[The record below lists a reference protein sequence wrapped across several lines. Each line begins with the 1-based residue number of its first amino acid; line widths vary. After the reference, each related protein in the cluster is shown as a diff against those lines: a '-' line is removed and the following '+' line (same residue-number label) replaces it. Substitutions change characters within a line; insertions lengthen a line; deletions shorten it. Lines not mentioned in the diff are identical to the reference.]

1 MSAPGLAG
9 RMQEWRRRAGERL
22 AAWAY
27 YLEGPPDLASSGRA
41 IGLLRPKGHVSR
53 GMLIILLT
61 MATLPL
67 LSMALR
73 IAAWPGVLDPG
84 WAGTLVTSVGQTLN
98 DVLSLH
104 NVAPMDRDRIL
115 YVLFVPVGAVLI
127 AVMRLTLGVR
137 VIGFRAILIAVGFQ
151 HSGIVN
157 TLLLM
162 GVVVLLVIAIR
173 PALVRMRLPYYARV
187 AVIMCVAVLVLL
199 GALILAPSLRSETLW
214 SVAFFPV
221 LVLGLMAEGI
231 AKTID
236 RDTGLVAFWRT
247 GMTVLIAVVL
257 ALISRIPVLR
267 EIALE
272 FPELV
277 LTELALI
284 VLIAEYLDLRLFQDW
299 DARLSGLAPQR
310 LFGRPG
316 TGTRIALVTNDGE
329 DGVIGALGPKSRG
342 RYRRRV
348 VRGIADALQER
359 GHSVERFEGD
369 ITLLSGLREF
379 IPAHP
384 LSGQPGGIV
393 LNLSHGIQGDVAAAH
408 VPAML
413 EMAGIAYTGPA
424 VAGLACMGDLVLF
437 RRLVRAVGI
446 DTPDSRLVTRPN
458 DAVPGL
464 LFPAVVRHRYAA
476 GRKARIV
483 HDRGELQDVVSR
495 IVGRTSQ
502 PVIVEELVA
511 GREIDVPILG
521 NAPPRCLPLVEIL
534 ADGDRLACPAAL
546 EPAAAAAVRAA
557 ALAAFVACGGRD
569 YGVINLRLTPGGKVV
584 VVHALTGPVLEPDES
599 LAVAATGIGLTY
611 GDLLDAVITVA
622 RERYRPDTAGDPLA
636 TADPGGVS
644 STSARSGAVAG

>member
-1 MSAPGLAG
+1 MFAPGLAA
-9 RMQEWRRRAGERL
+9 RMQEWRRRAGESL
-22 AAWAY
+22 AAWSY

-41 IGLLRPKGHVSR
+41 VGLLRPKGHVSR
-53 GMLIILLT
+53 GMLIILLAT
-61 MATLPL
+61 ATLPL
-67 LSMALR
+67 LSMVLR

-84 WAGTLVTSVGQTLN
+84 WADTLVISVGQTLN
-98 DVLSLH
+98 DLLSLH
-104 NVAPMDRDRIL
+104 NVAPMDRERIL

-127 AVMRLTLGVR
+127 AVMRLTLGIR

-151 HSGIVN
+151 HSGILN
-157 TLLLM
+157 TLLLI
-162 GVVVLLVIAIR
+162 GVVVLLVVAIR

-187 AVIMCVAVLVLL
+187 AVIMCVSVLVLL
-199 GALILAPSLRSETLW
+199 GALILAPGLRSDTLW

-221 LVLGLMAEGI
+221 IVLGLMAEGI

-236 RDTGLVAFWRT
+236 RDSGIVAFWRT
-247 GMTVLIAVVL
+247 AMTILIAIVL

-277 LTELALI
+277 LTQLALI

-299 DARLSGLAPQR
+299 DARLSGLAPHR

-316 TGTRIALVTNDGE
+316 SGMRIALVTNDGA

-348 VRGIADALQER
+348 VRGIAEALQER
-359 GHSVERFEGD
+359 GHTVERFEGD
-369 ITLLSGLREF
+369 ITLLSALREF

-393 LNLSHGIQGDVAAAH
+393 LNLSHGIQGEVAAAH

-413 EMAGIAYTGPA
+413 EMAGVAYTGPS
-424 VAGLACMGDLVLF
+424 VAGLACMGDLVVF

-446 DTPDSRLVTRPN
+446 DTPDSRLVTRAD

-483 HDRGELQDVVSR
+483 HDRGQLQDVVGH
-495 IVGRTSQ
+495 IIGRTSR
-502 PVIVEELVA
+502 PVIVEQLVD

-521 NAPPRCLPLVEIL
+521 NAPPRCLPLVEVL
-534 ADGDRLACPAAL
+534 ADRDRLACPAAL
-546 EPAAAAAVRAA
+546 EPAEAAAVRTA
-557 ALAAFVACGGRD
+557 ALAAFLACGGRD

-584 VVHALTGPVLEPDES
+584 VVHAVTGPVLEPDES
-599 LAVAATGIGLTY
+599 LAVAAATIGLTY
-611 GDLLDAVITVA
+611 GDLLDGVISVA
-622 RERYRPDTAGDPLA
+622 RERYRPDAVGGPLVTAG
-636 TADPGGVS
+636 PGGVS
-644 STSARSGAVAG
+644 STATGRPAVAG

>member
-1 MSAPGLAG
+1 MSAPGMAG
-9 RMQEWRRRAGERL
+9 RMQEWRRRAGHSL
-22 AAWAY
+22 SAWAY
-27 YLEGPPDLASSGRA
+27 YLEGPPDLASSSRA
-41 IGLLRPKGHVSR
+41 LGLLRPKGHVSR
-53 GMLIILLT
+53 GMLIILLAI
-61 MATLPL
+61 ATLPL
-67 LSMALR
+67 LSMLLR
-73 IAAWPGVLDPG
+73 IAAWPGLLDPE
-84 WAGTLVTSVGQTLN
+84 WAGTLLISVGQTLN

-104 NVAPMDRDRIL
+104 NVAPADRDRIL

-127 AVMRLTLGVR
+127 AVMRLILGVR

-157 TLLLM
+157 TLLLI
-162 GVVVLLVIAIR
+162 GVVVLLVVAIR

-199 GALILAPSLRSETLW
+199 GALILAPGLRSETLW
-214 SVAFFPV
+214 SMAFFPV
-221 LVLGLMAEGI
+221 IVLGLMAEGI

-236 RDTGLVAFWRT
+236 RDNGIVAFWRT
-247 GMTVLIAVVL
+247 AMTMLVAIVL

-284 VLIAEYLDLRLFQDW
+284 VLCAEYLDLRLFQDW

-316 TGTRIALVTNDGE
+316 SGMRIAVVTNDGE

-348 VRGIADALQER
+348 IRGIADTLQER
-359 GHSVERFEGD
+359 GHTVELFEGD
-369 ITLLSGLREF
+369 ITLLSALREF

-413 EMAGIAYTGPA
+413 EMAGIAYTGPS
-424 VAGLACMGDLVLF
+424 VTGLACAGDLVVF
-437 RRLVRAVGI
+437 RRLVRAIGI
-446 DTPDSRLVTRPN
+446 DTPDSRLVTHP
-458 DAVPGL
+458 DDTVPGL

-483 HDRGELQDVVSR
+483 HDRDELRDVVSR

-502 PVIVEELVA
+502 PVIVEQLVD
-511 GREIDVPILG
+511 GREFDVPILG
-521 NAPPRCLPLVEIL
+521 NAPPRCLPLVEVF
-534 ADGDRLACPAAL
+534 ANRDRLACPTTL
-546 EPAAAAAVRAA
+546 EPAEAAAAQAA

-584 VVHALTGPVLEPDES
+584 VVHAVTGPILEPDES
-599 LAVAATGIGLTY
+599 LALAGTTVGLSY
-611 GDLLDAVITVA
+611 GDLLDAVISVA
-622 RERYRPDTAGDPLA
+622 RDRYRPDIAGGPLVTAGA
-636 TADPGGVS
+636 GGAPS
-644 STSARSGAVAG
+644 NAAGSRAVAG